1 MFTDIDTL
9 NKRTEINKMA
19 SNKQKEAARIIKL
32 LKDPAANTHIRFI
45 RDVEGACEAAKGLV
59 ADGVTFIELCSW
71 FDAEKTN
78 AVIKAIDCQ
87 VPVGSCGL

>member
-1 MFTDIDTL
+1 MLQYLLTAAADIKDAGLAET
-9 NKRTEINKMA
+9 
-19 SNKQKEAARIIKL
+19 AAYE
-32 LKDPAANTHIRFI
+32 LKDPVANTHIRFI
-45 RDVEGACEAAKGLV
+45 RDGEGACEAAKGLV